1 MSIKDK
7 IQDVENKFTKDTKK
21 PPTSPK
27 EVDLLRTKYLG
38 RKGFVSTL
46 FSEVISLSS
55 NERPI
60 AGKLLNKLKL
70 QISQKVEDYSE
81 NIAIEK
87 SSKENIDFTLPGDPV
102 QIGSRH
108 PLTLVLEDIKSI
120 FTKLGYSIAYGREVE
135 TEYYNFEAL
144 NIPKYHPARDMQDTF
159 YIEPG
164 VVLRTHTSNTQIHTM
179 LNQLPPIKI
188 IAPGRVYRNE
198 DISVRSYCLFHQVEG
213 LFIDKKVTF
222 GDLKGVLDYF
232 AKEFFGQKVKTR
244 FRPSYFPFTE
254 PSAEMDVSCI
264 FCNGN
269 GCNICKNAG
278 WLEILG
284 CGMVDTEVFKAVN
297 IDNEIWSGF
306 AFGMGIERMT
316 MLRYGV
322 EDIRTLYEGDIR
334 FLRQFS

>member
-1 MSIKDK
+1 VSIKDK

-21 PPTSPK
+21 PPTTPE
-27 EVDLLRTKYLG
+27 EVDLLKTQYLG
-38 RKGFVSTL
+38 RKGVISTL
-46 FSEVISLSS
+46 FSEVTTLST
-55 NERPI
+55 NERPK

-70 QISQKVEDYSE
+70 QISDKIDGYSN
-81 NIAIEK
+81 NIGIKK
-87 SSKENIDFTLPGDPV
+87 STKENVDFTLPGDPS
-102 QIGSRH
+102 QLGSRH

-120 FTKLGYSIAYGREVE
+120 FGKLGYSIAYGREVE

-144 NIPKYHPARDMQDTF
+144 NIPKHHPARDMQDTF

-164 VVLRTHTSNTQIHTM
+164 IVLRTHTSNMLIHTM
-179 LNQLPPIKI
+179 LKQSPPIKI
-188 IAPGRVYRNE
+188 IAPGRVFRNE

-213 LFIDKKVTF
+213 LFIDKNITF

-264 FCNGN
+264 FCNGS

-284 CGMVDTEVFKAVN
+284 CCMVDPEVFKAVN
-297 IDNEIWSGF
+297 IDNYKWSGF